1 MSEAP
6 PRLQWHRRN
15 NSEMLDVARRLRNL
29 EAFGALCGFIDLYC
43 ERAGDIHPDDDG
55 LIAGNLGIDIRKWR
69 SIKKRLLASGY
80 LEERY
85 NRLVSSVAEK
95 ALHDGL
101 ARIHN
106 AKRAGRQ
113 SAANRAETQ
122 REPGLNLGDTP
133 RGAGKVSADI
143 SQSKNRDYNGLSQ
156 TAVQRPFQPY
166 TETYTYTDSPPTTVE
181 TQATRAKE
189 PRSLG
194 DHLKGSPIDSVRDA
208 TQAGRRRSTREKG
221 GSG

>member
-15 NSEMLDVARRLRNL
+15 NSEMLDVARRLRDI
-29 EAFGALCGFIDLYC
+29 EAYGALCGFIDLFC
-43 ERAGDIHPDDDG
+43 ERAGDIRPEDDG

-69 SIKKRLLASGY
+69 SIKKRLIASGH

-85 NRLVSSVAEK
+85 NRLVSAVAEK

-101 ARIHN
+101 ARIQN
-106 AKRAGRQ
+106 AQRAGRQ
-113 SAANRAETQ
+113 SAVNRAETQ
-122 REPGLNLGDTP
+122 PEPGSNLGDTP
-133 RGAGKVSADI
+133 RGASEVPADI
-143 SQSKNRDYNGLSQ
+143 SQSKNRDYSDLSR
-156 TAVQRPFQPY
+156 TTVQRPLQPI

-181 TQATRAKE
+181 TQTARAKE

-194 DHLKGSPIDSVRDA
+194 DHLKGSSIDSVRDA
-208 TQAGRRRSTREKG
+208 AQAGSRQRTREKG
-221 GSG
+221 